1 MRGVRVT
8 KVQMLVGLA
17 AFLVTSWAGPS
28 DAYNGNVPWMMW
40 DCLVRQC
47 KAKFDRC
54 NGISKIALKHLKAEG
69 FGRCE
74 KARAALAKRSAAGD
88 LTEPEMQWIEQELRF
103 VSAREKFLQGL
114 MDTTLFWRQ
123 EIFDKPGQG
132 VLGQSVDEIR
142 FCYDLNL
149 KPLLLERQAAEL
161 EFGQNAFGQAREIE
175 LQALRLRRD
184 AVQAIQDRIQALKA
198 GQPVAG
204 EVGGDPAARA
214 KYLEFHLAGF
224 QSQLEALEREV
235 EMGQDPDRLLSMA
248 AFFAAREQFGGDRVE
263 FRHRP
268 PKAMVGQTTNQFYR
282 AKAAFACDLR
292 AAAEPAQAERWARLK
307 SQITESRED
316 PRPMAGPDWYMPVF
330 HEPGWYDFPM
340 GPWQESDEDS
350 R

>member
-1 MRGVRVT
+1 MHGVRLSGSWRVAA
-8 KVQMLVGLA
+8 LLA
-17 AFLVTSWAGPS
+17 AVVVVMVTPS
-28 DAYNGNVPWMMW
+28 AAYNGNVPWMMW

-54 NGISKIALKHLKAEG
+54 NGISKIAVKHLKAEG

-74 KARAALAKRSAAGD
+74 KARAALAKRSSAAD
-88 LTEPEMQWIEQELRF
+88 LTEPERQWIEQELRF
-103 VSAREKFLQGL
+103 VAARERFLQGL

-123 EIFDKPGQG
+123 EIFDKADQG
-132 VLGQSVDEIR
+132 ILGQSVDEIR

-149 KPLLLERQAAEL
+149 EPLLLERQAAEL
-161 EFGQNAFGQAREIE
+161 EFGQNAFDQARD
-175 LQALRLRRD
+175 LQLEALRLRRE
-184 AVQAIQDRIQALKA
+184 AVRAIRDRVRALDSGHTVP
-198 GQPVAG
+198 GQ
-204 EVGGDPAARA
+204 VGGDRIARA
-214 KYLEFHLAGF
+214 QYLEFHLAGF
-224 QSQLEALEREV
+224 QSQLEALECEV
-235 EMGQDPDRLLSMA
+235 EMGQDPDRLLGMA
-248 AFFAAREQFGGDRVE
+248 AFFAAREQFGGERVE

-268 PKAMVGQTTNQFYR
+268 PKSMKGQTTGAFYR

-292 AAAEPAQAERWARLK
+292 AAAEPGEAEKWLRLR
-307 SQITESRED
+307 SQITESREE